1 MELGYRSGSGRIN
14 QENEG
19 GYGSELVGG
28 AVGGYGS
35 GSGNGGKG
43 KKIFYIGYCYVLT
56 LFAFYEG
63 LEMKNSSNI
72 LCCLFCDS
80 FAARILRRLIR
91 KSKYEGLSLQQ
102 PNSARF

>member
-43 KKIFYIGYCYVLT
+43 KKNFLHWILLCFKFI
-56 LFAFYEG
+56 

-80 FAARILRRLIR
+80 FAARISQRFVR
-91 KSKYEGLSLQQ
+91 KSKYDGLSLQQ

>member
-35 GSGNGGKG
+35 GSGNGGKS
-43 KKIFYIGYCYVLT
+43 KKISNIGYCNVLT
-56 LFAFYEG
+56 F
-63 LEMKNSSNI
+63 
-72 LCCLFCDS
+72 
-80 FAARILRRLIR
+80 
-91 KSKYEGLSLQQ
+91 LSMT
-102 PNSARF
+102 F